1 MKRVLIGVGAL
12 FALLVALPLAGRLM
26 SRGTL
31 EPSVGDAVVTPS
43 FSGRLVD
50 TKGQPFGNARVYMH
64 AAIGHPEK
72 RGQDRASMPMQHTE
86 ADGEGRFSF
95 SGVNPGTYSVQVY
108 WKDVAD
114 KGNFYSDAQQFWL
127 TVSPGTGDANVTVVV
142 PALSDQAVGGTV
154 RDAQGQAVA
163 GVSVEAKGQADY
175 SRSSATTDSE
185 GRYLVRGIAG
195 DRAGTIWFKGAG
207 KAELSGI
214 AVGRT
219 DADVTLR

>member
-1 MKRVLIGVGAL
+1 MKQALIGAGVVIAV
-12 FALLVALPLAGRLM
+12 LVALPLAGRLM
-26 SRGTL
+26 SGGTSA
-31 EPSVGDAVVTPS
+31 PSVGDAVVAPS

-50 TKGQPFGNARVYMH
+50 TQGQPFANARVYMH

-95 SGVNPGTYSVQVY
+95 GNVNPGTYSVQVY
-108 WKDVAD
+108 WRDGAD
-114 KGNFYSDAQQFWL
+114 KGHFYSDAQQFWL
-127 TVSPGTGDANVTVVV
+127 TVSPGTGDTDVAVVA

-154 RDAQGQAVA
+154 RDAQGKPVA
-163 GVSVEAKGQADY
+163 GVSVQAMGRADY

-195 DRAGTIWFKGAG
+195 DAAGTIWFKGAG
-207 KAELSGI
+207 EAELSGI

>member
-1 MKRVLIGVGAL
+1 MKPVLKGVGVVIAVLVLIP
-12 FALLVALPLAGRLM
+12 LVVKTM
-26 SRGTL
+26 SEGTSV
-31 EPSVGDAVVTPS
+31 PSVGDAVVAPS

-50 TKGQPFGNARVYMH
+50 TKGQSFPNARVYMH
-64 AAIGHPEK
+64 AAIGHPDK

-114 KGNFYSDAQQFWL
+114 QGHFYSDAQGFWL
-127 TVSPGTGDANVTVVV
+127 TVSPGDGAADVTVVV
-142 PALSDQAVGGTV
+142 AALSDQAVGGTV
-154 RDAQGQAVA
+154 RDAQGQPVA
-163 GVSVEAKGQADY
+163 GVSVEAKGHADY
-175 SRSSATTDSE
+175 SRSSAKTDSE

-195 DRAGTIWFKGAG
+195 DAAGAIWFKGAG